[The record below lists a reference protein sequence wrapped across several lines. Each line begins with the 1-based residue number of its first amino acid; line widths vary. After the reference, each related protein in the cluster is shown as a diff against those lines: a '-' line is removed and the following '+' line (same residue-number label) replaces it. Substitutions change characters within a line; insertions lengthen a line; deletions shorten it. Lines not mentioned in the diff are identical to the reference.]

1 MSVVLDHPLARTLDE
16 AAHGDFPAA
25 DGVVASVG
33 ALPGPCDAVAF
44 FADHVL
50 VAAAVEQDWVDGHL
64 AERPAVGSTDP
75 SGGLGL
81 FLAALSERLGR
92 PPMYASLLTSA
103 PHRSGYLHGRVE
115 PGGEPEPGWAAYRT
129 DVRCYRYRGLGASGA
144 FAIGRGPGDRWD
156 VHIRVDEGSGGRVG
170 RELLS
175 AAKTV
180 IPERGML
187 FGSAPLH
194 DARVLRTLLASGFQP
209 ICTEVL
215 LLTRPGS

>member
-1 MSVVLDHPLARTLDE
+1 MSVALDHPLTRTLLD
-16 AAHGDFPAA
+16 AAHGEFPPP
-25 DGVVASVG
+25 DGVATSVG
-33 ALPGPCDAVAF
+33 VLPGPCDAVAF
-44 FADHVL
+44 FAQHVM
-50 VAAAVEQDWVDGHL
+50 VAADVGQDWVDEHL
-64 AERPAVGSTDP
+64 AGRIGVESTDP
-75 SGGLGL
+75 SGGLGG
-81 FLAALSERLGR
+81 FLGALHQKLGG
-92 PPMYASLLTSA
+92 PPLYASLLTSA
-103 PHRSGYLHGRVE
+103 PHRPGYLHGKVE
-115 PGGEPEPGWAAYRT
+115 PGDEPEPGWAAYRT
-129 DVRCYRYRGLGASGA
+129 DVQCYRYRGLGASGA

-180 IPERGML
+180 IPERGTL

-215 LLTRPGS
+215 LLTRPRG